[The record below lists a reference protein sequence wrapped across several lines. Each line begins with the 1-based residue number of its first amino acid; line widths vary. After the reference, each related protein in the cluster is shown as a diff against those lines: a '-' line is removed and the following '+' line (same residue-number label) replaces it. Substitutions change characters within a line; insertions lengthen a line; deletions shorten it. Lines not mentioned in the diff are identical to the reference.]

1 MTATG
6 MPTPR
11 PTLAPVLN
19 PPPPGDGLGAAEVVF
34 VDGAVRVFELVAFEV
49 AAEDLLLV
57 GVAELDVLASLLA
70 LPVILK

>member
-6 MPTPR
+6 IPTPR

-19 PPPPGDGLGAAEVVF
+19 PPPPGEGVGAAEVVF
-34 VDGAVRVFELVAFEV
+34 VDVLVLVVELVAFEV
-49 AAEDLLLV
+49 AAEDLLLG
-57 GVAELDVLASLLA
+57 GVAELDVIAALLA